1 MKAAVTTSTR
11 GMRSRFSIVFLKEFT
26 EHLRDRRAL
35 MMLALF
41 VLMYPLMLG
50 YMLNHMIERATKP
63 EREGMEL
70 AVIGGAQAPTLMAQ
84 LKQKNVTVKQ
94 MGPMDEEAITRLL
107 RERKAVAL
115 LRLDEKFAEDYQDMR
130 PAKIEMWFDSASDDG
145 PRQRD
150 IEDVLT
156 SYSQTIAG
164 ARLLAHGVS
173 PATMAPVKLQ
183 RYDTGSNAS
192 RSASMIGAIL
202 GILFL
207 PAFLCCLSAAVDS
220 TAGERERRSLEVLMA
235 QPVSPLTLI
244 CGKWI
249 AAAAL
254 SILGLSRELG
264 LAHGILS
271 WLPLEEV
278 GMSWRVTTADLLRV
292 CLAAVPLCLF
302 AAAAQIALAMN
313 SKSYKEAQSVLSIFT
328 LVPLLPGLAVSMMQ
342 VETAR
347 WMYMVPMLSN
357 QTLLRELAKGQ
368 VMGALPFTLTFLS
381 SLLPALAIIAFA
393 AWRMK
398 SERYVLAV

>member
-1 MKAAVTTSTR
+1 MKSK
-11 GMRSRFSIVFLKEFT
+11 FSIVFLKEFI
-26 EHLRDRRAL
+26 EHLRDKRSLA
-35 MMLALF
+35 MLALF
-41 VLMYPLMLG
+41 VLMYPLMMG
-50 YMLNHMIERATKP
+50 YMLHHMIERATKP

-70 AVIGGAQAPTLMAQ
+70 AVINGAQAPTLMAQ
-84 LKQKNVTVKQ
+84 LRQKNITIKQ
-94 MGPMDEEAITRLL
+94 MEPMSEEAIGKLL
-107 RERKAVAL
+107 RESKTVAV
-115 LRLDEKFAEDYQDMR
+115 LRLEDKYTEHYNDMR
-130 PAKIEMWFDSASDDG
+130 PARIELWFDSAGDDG

-150 IEDVLT
+150 IEELLNN
-156 SYSQTIAG
+156 YSSSIAG

-173 PATMAPVKLQ
+173 PATLSPIKLQ

-192 RSASMIGAIL
+192 RSASIIGAIL

-235 QPVSPLTLI
+235 QPVSPFTLI
-244 CGKWI
+244 SGKWV

-254 SILGLSRELG
+254 SILGLSFELG
-264 LAHGILS
+264 LAHAILS

-278 GMSWRVTTADLLRV
+278 GMSWRVTSFDLATV
-292 CLAAVPLCLF
+292 CVAAVPLCLF
-302 AAAAQIALAMN
+302 AGAAQIALAMN

-328 LVPLLPGLAVSMMQ
+328 LVPLLPGLAVSMMEL
-342 VETAR
+342 ETAD

-368 VMGALPFTLTFLS
+368 EMPLLPFALTFLS

-393 AWRMK
+393 SWRMK